1 MYSFNKKMC
10 KVKVKIPVALREQV
24 WITYFGRKY
33 EHKCYIRWCK
43 NNIDVFNF
51 QVGHNIPE
59 SKGGLTLL
67 ENLRPICI
75 RCNQSMSNVYTI
87 DEWNKFGNPKPSL
100 WSRLNSCLSSICCDN
115 SKSKNLG
122 H

>member
-1 MYSFNKKMC
+1 MC
-10 KVKVKIPVALREQV
+10 KIKVKIPVALREQV

-67 ENLRPICI
+67 ENLRPICV

-100 WSRLNSCLSSICCDN
+100 WSRLNSCLGSICCNN
-115 SKSKNLG
+115 SKSKNLR